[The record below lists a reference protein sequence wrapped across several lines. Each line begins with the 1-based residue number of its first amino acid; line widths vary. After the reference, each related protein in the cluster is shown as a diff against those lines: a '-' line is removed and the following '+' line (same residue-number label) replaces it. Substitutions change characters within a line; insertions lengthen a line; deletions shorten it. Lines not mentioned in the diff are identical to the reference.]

1 MIIFPAVDILNGK
14 CARLHQGKFDN
25 FKIYFE
31 DPLEAAQNWEKDG
44 AEFLHIVDLN
54 GALTGSMQNIESIER
69 ISSHINI
76 PIQLGGGIRD
86 MVSLEKVISLGIK
99 RAVLGTSLII
109 HPEFAAEAAQKY
121 GNNIAAAIDAKDG
134 RVAIAGWREK
144 TEYTAAEV
152 VEEMKIIGIRRVIY
166 TDILSD
172 GTQTGINFESTKD
185 LASKVDLPI
194 IASGGVSS
202 LNDIQKLKELEPVGV
217 EGVIIGTALYEKR
230 FTLEEAIATGR
241 S

>member
-1 MIIFPAVDILNGK
+1 
-14 CARLHQGKFDN
+14 
-25 FKIYFE
+25 
-31 DPLEAAQNWEKDG
+31 
-44 AEFLHIVDLN
+44 
-54 GALTGSMQNIESIER
+54 
-69 ISSHINI
+69 
-76 PIQLGGGIRD
+76 
-86 MVSLEKVISLGIK
+86 
-99 RAVLGTSLII
+99 
-109 HPEFAAEAAQKY
+109 
-121 GNNIAAAIDAKDG
+121 
-134 RVAIAGWREK
+134 
-144 TEYTAAEV
+144 
-152 VEEMKIIGIRRVIY
+152 MKIIGIRRVIY